1 MASGSKRSKKVSSKV
16 SKLVNEGYPH
26 EQAVAIA
33 LQMERSGRLGP
44 HGGYKRKRK
53 GK

>member
-1 MASGSKRSKKVSSKV
+1 MASGSKRSSRMSSKV
-16 SKLVNEGYPH
+16 SKLVREGYPRK
-26 EQAVAIA
+26 QAVAIA

>member
-1 MASGSKRSKKVSSKV
+1 MALKSKRSKWVSAKI
-16 SKLVNEGYPH
+16 SKLVREGYTRKR
-26 EQAVAIA
+26 AVATA

-44 HGGYKRKRK
+44 RGGYKRKRK